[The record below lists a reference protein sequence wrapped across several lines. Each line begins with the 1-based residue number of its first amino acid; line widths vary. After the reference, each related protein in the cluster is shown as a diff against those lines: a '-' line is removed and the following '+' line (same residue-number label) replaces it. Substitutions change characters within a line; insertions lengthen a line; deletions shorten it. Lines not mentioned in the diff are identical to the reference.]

1 MPVSLKTT
9 FGPIRVLLPE
19 YVGYSVEARTS
30 FGKIKSEL
38 PLTIAGSPSSEL
50 LNGRIGNGQCPLTL
64 ANSNGG
70 IELLKA
76 PK

>member
-1 MPVSLKTT
+1 M
-9 FGPIRVLLPE
+9 RLPDSA
-19 YVGYSVEARTS
+19 GYTVDARTS

-50 LNGRIGNGQCPLTL
+50 LNGRIGNGQCPLSL

-76 PK
+76 K